1 MWTFRKRPTDRIISH
16 KKIKVNTFSI
26 VFMKINQIRPL
37 EADFTEVLEAIALK
51 PKMLY
56 FIGKMPE
63 NVVKT
68 VGIVGARKC
77 TSYGEKIAYE
87 AAFELAKAG
96 VLVVSGL
103 AYGIDSIAARGAL
116 DAGGKTVAILG
127 TPIDRIYPEEHLGL
141 AQEIIASGGAIISEY
156 APRDE
161 GALNKMGLTEAEVK
175 LGPDEIR
182 RDGRRMTNCRT
193 SFLYRN
199 RLIAGLSDAVLVAEA
214 TERSGSLNTASHVIE
229 QGKELFAA
237 PGDITRRTSVGCNR
251 LIAQGAHLYS
261 RPEDILEVLFPGGLP
276 GEKKSRKMPVFSGS
290 PVEKAII
297 SEIVSG
303 NMDGEKIV
311 EKLELSVSEFSQAIT
326 MLEIR
331 GLVRSLGMNNWE
343 LKR

>member
-1 MWTFRKRPTDRIISH
+1 
-16 KKIKVNTFSI
+16 
-26 VFMKINQIRPL
+26 MKINQIRPL
-37 EADFTEVLEAIALK
+37 EAKFTEVLESIALK

-63 NVVKT
+63 NVSKT

-87 AAFELAKAG
+87 AAFGLAKAG

-116 DAGGKTVAILG
+116 DAGGRTVAILG
-127 TPIDRIYPEEHLGL
+127 TPIDQIYPKEHLAL
-141 AQEIIASGGAIISEY
+141 AVEIVEKGGVIISEY

-161 GALNKMGLTEAEVK
+161 GVLKEMGLSEVE
-175 LGPDEIR
+175 LGPDETQKKGFR
-182 RDGRRMTNCRT
+182 ELNYRT

-199 RLIAGLSDAVLVAEA
+199 RLITGLSDIVLVAEA
-214 TERSGSLNTASHVIE
+214 TERSGSLNTASHALE
-229 QGKELFAA
+229 QGKDLFAA
-237 PGDITRRTSVGCNR
+237 PGDITRRTSAGCNR

-276 GEKKSRKMPVFSGS
+276 GEKKSRKMPIFSGS
-290 PVEKAII
+290 PIEKAIV

-303 NMDGEKIV
+303 NIDGEKII
-311 EKLELSVSEFSQAIT
+311 EKLQLSAPEFSQAIT

-331 GLVRSLGMNNWE
+331 GLVQPLGMNNWT
-343 LKR
+343 LR